1 MRPGQPFTDL
11 PALAAHLRSEL
22 ENKKTIL
29 LYAYNGTGKTRL
41 SMAFKDMGKQ
51 AEARDTRNC
60 RMESHNEVLQYRTGE
75 HKPCTDTL
83 FNTTEGDRI

>member
-51 AEARDTRNC
+51 AEARDTR
-60 RMESHNEVLQYRTGE
+60 MESHNEVLQYRTGE